1 MSKENPALRAVPTYC
16 PELYYDLE
24 PNSSDEK
31 INEILYKYKG
41 KTEYEIKKQSN
52 ALLKTQPESISEIE
66 DTYNET
72 VDKLEAFQKDELAG
86 YMIFRKMIIELLD
99 KKLQLND
106 EGKYPN
112 EDVIHDIIIPRK
124 RTTDELRYED
134 HNLWVIDERLTFHE
148 LASSDLPLND
158 STTSGSK
165 ERPDVVVFSEMD
177 DDRIAKAVSI
187 IELKKPQRQ

>member
-1 MSKENPALRAVPTYC
+1 VRNV
-16 PELYYDLE
+16 
-24 PNSSDEK
+24 
-31 INEILYKYKG
+31 G
-41 KTEYEIKKQSN
+41 
-52 ALLKTQPESISEIE
+52 
-66 DTYNET
+66 
-72 VDKLEAFQKDELAG
+72 
-86 YMIFRKMIIELLD
+86 
-99 KKLQLND
+99 
-106 EGKYPN
+106 
-112 EDVIHDIIIPRK
+112 
-124 RTTDELRYED
+124 LRYED